1 MKIYQWSKVRTSQ
14 LLPGIIGKQLVGERV
29 MVCRFFYDPNVVEP
43 VHSHESEQFS
53 YVVKGRVKF
62 ISEGQQIEAG
72 PGDVLHF
79 SSNVP
84 HGLQILDQG
93 AELIEIFSPL
103 RPDLIAAMDAPAK
116 SEIGDVV

>member
-1 MKIYQWSKVRTSQ
+1 MNLYQWSKIKSSQ
-14 LLPGIIGKQLVGERV
+14 LMPGIVGKQIVGERV
-29 MVCRFFYDPNVVEP
+29 MVCRFRYDPNVVEP

-53 YVVKGRVKF
+53 YVVEGRVKF
-62 ISEGQQIEAG
+62 ISEGKQIEAG

-103 RPDLIAAMDAPAK
+103 RPDLIAAMGAPPT
-116 SEIGDVV
+116 SEIGDAV